1 VSDHDP
7 TEVVRELYD
16 AFEVGDHERIRR
28 CLADGLRWQQAASA
42 VPAAGVPTV
51 GADAI
56 LDGVIRPLERDG
68 EGFTEQIEQMV
79 AAPGHVTVTGTYQGT
94 HRATG
99 RTLEAEFCHLWTVE
113 DGQITGFRQFTDTA
127 AFAAATAAGDG

>member
-28 CLADGLRWQQAASA
+28 CL
-42 VPAAGVPTV
+42 
-51 GADAI
+51 
-56 LDGVIRPLERDG
+56 
-68 EGFTEQIEQMV
+68 